1 MAVELNME
9 NNMKKKLI
17 HICLLITI
25 PIYSYSQIIVNNGSD
40 IVFNGASSLVIN
52 GTDIENLTD
61 GTIHDNNTANV
72 YFTGNSNTEILGT
85 ALTLQNITINNSG
98 NVTLQ
103 TPLTIG
109 TNLTFSNGDII
120 SSTNKEL
127 KFALNSITTNPSQNS
142 HAVGIV
148 HKTLD
153 AIDNQFDFP
162 LGNGTLYAPIG
173 ISGLAGSETYTAEYF
188 YSSPNDAGF
197 DSTKR
202 DTGLK
207 QISKAEYWLLNR
219 AGSENAFVTLYWNAS
234 HSGGISNT
242 SELLLCHWN
251 SAIPIWEIKSATI
264 SGNSITGS
272 ITSDAKI
279 TSFSPFTLGS
289 TTGNNDLPIKLS
301 KFNAIQQNEIIHINW
316 TTESEQN
323 NDEFI
328 LEKSTDGIHFY
339 PIANL
344 SGAGTS
350 TTAQNYSEL
359 DLEPSSLNYYRLIQI
374 DFDGTKTYSKTISII
389 TESFDKTSLSFENKN
404 IYAKNLFLHDTYN
417 ITISNETG
425 NIINKIDL
433 LATSSTEKIP
443 YVFSNGVWIISIY
456 RNQILLDTKKIIFN

>member
-1 MAVELNME
+1 
-9 NNMKKKLI
+9 MKTKLLYI
-17 HICLLITI
+17 LFYTII
-25 PIYSYSQIIVNNGSD
+25 PIISFSQIIVNNGSD
-40 IVFNGASSLVIN
+40 IVFNGTSSFVIN
-52 GTDIENLTD
+52 GTDFETLSD

-85 ALTLQNITINNSG
+85 ALALQNITINNSA

-127 KFALNSITTNPSQNS
+127 KFALNSISTNPSANS
-142 HAVGIV
+142 HAVGIIQ
-148 HKTLD
+148 KSLD

-173 ISGLAGSETYTAEYF
+173 ISGLAGAETYTAQYF
-188 YSSPNDAGF
+188 YSSPHDAGF

-219 AGSENAFVTLYWNAS
+219 AGSENAYVTLYWNSS
-234 HSGGISNT
+234 HSGGISNA

-264 SGNSITGS
+264 SGNSINGS

-289 TTGNNDLPIKLS
+289 TTDNNNLPIKLS
-301 KFNAIQQNEIIHINW
+301 KFNAIQQNESIHINW

-328 LEKSTDGIHFY
+328 LEKSIDGIHFY

-350 TTAQNYSEL
+350 TTTQNYSEF
-359 DLEPSSLNYYRLIQI
+359 DLEPSSLNYYRLIQV

-389 TESFDKTSLSFENKN
+389 TKTYDRTSLSFENKN
-404 IYAKNLFLHDTYN
+404 IYAKNLISNNIYN

-425 NIINKIDL
+425 SIINKIDL
-433 LATSSTEKIP
+433 LANSPTEKIP
-443 YVFSNGVWIISIY
+443 YVFSNGVWIVSIY